1 MTAGSS
7 QHRKPIWDVITRR
20 GSAKKTLVS
29 KTVRNRP
36 PKFPQGHPLN
46 PKSTKRFYMAMTFQ
60 SQQFMRTNWWQRGDM
75 RRWRFVEPP
84 KPSISSMELAMRRE
98 FGHGHCW
105 GETQLEEVLH
115 QFISCPTTDSN
126 VFLKACFYINV
137 VQDFFHQQVWGCIF
151 NVWCVTLFNFVFL
164 FLGVGG
170 HDCRFP
176 RKPLDEAH
184 MHQHSNRAWN
194 LFLCLPGIFVFRAH
208 GLCFKM

>member
-1 MTAGSS
+1 
-7 QHRKPIWDVITRR
+7 
-20 GSAKKTLVS
+20 
-29 KTVRNRP
+29 
-36 PKFPQGHPLN
+36 
-46 PKSTKRFYMAMTFQ
+46 
-60 SQQFMRTNWWQRGDM
+60 M
-75 RRWRFVEPP
+75 RRWRFVETP
-84 KPSISSMELAMRRE
+84 KPSISSMELAMRRD

-151 NVWCVTLFNFVFL
+151 NVWCVTLFNFVFF

-194 LFLCLPGIFVFRAH
+194 LFLCLPGIFVLGHMDYVSRCKIWTDMAVRSWSIVATFNSNSRESSIQMTDIFLMPSFWISGFTLLLPDQTSGRSWRLAPNS
-208 GLCFKM
+208 LNTFNRSA